1 MSDLET
7 LQGALRAAKT
17 YSRSEFYQEQDR
29 KDGRRVRQTPRP
41 GELAIWRSRLLEMQ
55 DEIDERMRTG
65 DLVPVYRDAEA
76 VREFAPAPLTMRF
89 REPANGENSL
99 FAAPDAKGAKDA
111 RAVEDLETI
120 TAAIL
125 SGGSNLRLTG
135 FATRFP
141 QFVETVEKTR
151 RARMNAHYVES
162 GARAEVN
169 RRYVESGA
177 RAEARTR
184 YTESGGHAKARE
196 RWQEN
201 NPDYDADRAND
212 HYHRPF
218 VALDFEGQ
226 DYKELDLVRSYK
238 SPDQP
243 VRRACYPKHGV
254 FLGMAQGWERTTKAS
269 ELDRIRDK
277 IEEETGAHLAQL
289 RSEGASAEDI
299 ERVEKDGRERVN
311 QKLRDGRMLAADFIG
326 DASKRPLATRE
337 ILDWLVRLPER
348 FPNAVFCSFA
358 FNYDAT
364 QILRDLPR
372 NKAYEITRRKK
383 LVSPEDAEDE
393 GGDDR
398 RGGPAIG
405 ESPVL
410 WGRFA
415 LKYLKSKMFQV
426 WELKDPDNPFVYDE
440 KTGKRKL
447 ALKRGITIYDTF
459 GFYQSGF
466 KYVSADLV
474 TKGYFSEEDQ
484 KTIVENKA
492 KRSRFNAEP
501 FETVKHY
508 CGLEL
513 EALSKAM
520 TILRDGF
527 DAMGRALKP
536 FGGSGKMRLK
546 YWCGA
551 GAAAA
556 ALMGEMNL
564 KADHFPEDISTV
576 NPPEWQTVSHHAY
589 FGGRIELLKQG
600 FAQKTP
606 LFGYDIASAYP
617 GATVELPSMKGGK
630 WTNTKRV
637 QSMRTI
643 KQLEELRQRI
653 EKKNILSMFRVQWA
667 FPQSLDIPLY
677 PIPYRVERTG
687 AILFPPV
694 GEAWIMRD
702 ELRGAIEWI
711 RTCLSGKRFVEEGAN
726 FVLLN
731 EWTFEPANDARP
743 FAFVEA
749 LYQLR
754 AKTPASDPLNK
765 AIKLCLNSLYGKTA
779 QSIGGAK
786 GKPPVTACPYY
797 AAAITAN
804 CRMRLMF
811 AALSAPNDIV
821 MFATDGIISLRELTL
836 DRVMD
841 CDAPAN
847 KGRKPPL
854 GDWEFNRS
862 GGGFFVQSGIYT
874 LFDRD
879 GKPKSPKTRGI
890 DMRNLITKHD
900 TEQILMEL
908 VLPLWSKP
916 FDKTPGI
923 DLPYREFI
931 TIGSAVSGEE
941 RYKLRGRWA
950 DRNRMIDVHTISA
963 KRRLIGDARPVSL
976 YYSSGVEGEATSDDV
991 ASLVAITRGNPANVE
1006 ACLREGLAMRCRMLV
1021 PSKPAAVDN
1030 SDLLEMD
1037 KSGRIS
1043 IKLSAPRNPDWLVE
1057 EFGDRT
1063 EAEREIDE
1071 IMVSMA

>member
-1 MSDLET
+1 M
-7 LQGALRAAKT
+7 
-17 YSRSEFYQEQDR
+17 
-29 KDGRRVRQTPRP
+29 
-41 GELAIWRSRLLEMQ
+41 
-55 DEIDERMRTG
+55 
-65 DLVPVYRDAEA
+65 
-76 VREFAPAPLTMRF
+76 
-89 REPANGENSL
+89 
-99 FAAPDAKGAKDA
+99 
-111 RAVEDLETI
+111 
-120 TAAIL
+120 
-125 SGGSNLRLTG
+125 
-135 FATRFP
+135 
-141 QFVETVEKTR
+141 TVERTR
-151 RARMNAHYVES
+151 RARTKAVCD
-162 GARAEVN
+162 A
-169 RRYVESGA
+169 RYVESGA
-177 RAEARTR
+177 RAQVERNYA
-184 YTESGGHAKARE
+184 ESGGRTASRE
-196 RWQEN
+196 RWRKN

-212 HYHRPF
+212 YYHRPF
-218 VALDFEGQ
+218 VAIDFEGQ
-226 DYKELDLVRSYK
+226 DYKDADLVRTYK
-238 SPDQP
+238 LPGEP
-243 VRRACYPKHGV
+243 VRRARYPKHGV
-254 FLGMAQGWERTTKAS
+254 FLGMAQGWERATKAS
-269 ELDRIRDK
+269 ELDRIRGE
-277 IEEETGAHLAQL
+277 IEEETDACLARL
-289 RSEGASAEDI
+289 RTEGASAEDI
-299 ERVEKDGRERVN
+299 VRVENEGRERVN
-311 QKLRDGRMLAADFIG
+311 QKLREGRTLAADFIG
-326 DASKRPLATRE
+326 DASKRALATRE
-337 ILDWLVRLPER
+337 MLDWLVTLPER
-348 FPNAVFCSFA
+348 FPNAVFVSFA
-358 FNYDAT
+358 FNYDVT
-364 QILRDLPR
+364 QILHDLPR

-383 LVSPEDAEDE
+383 LASPEDAEDE
-393 GGDDR
+393 GEEDQT
-398 RGGPAIG
+398 GGFAIG
-405 ESPVL
+405 EAPVL

-459 GFYQSGF
+459 GFYQSAF
-466 KYVSADLV
+466 KSVSADLV

-492 KRSRFNAEP
+492 KRSRFNDEP

-508 CGLEL
+508 CSLEL
-513 EALSKAM
+513 EALSKAT

-556 ALMGEMNL
+556 SLISEMNL

-617 GATVELPSMKGGK
+617 SATLELPSMKGGK
-630 WTNTKRV
+630 WTNTKTL
-637 QSMRTI
+637 QPTRTI

-653 EKKNILSMFRVQWA
+653 EKKNILSMFRVRWS
-667 FPQSLDIPLY
+667 FPQSLDIPFY

-702 ELRGAIEWI
+702 ELRGAIEWV
-711 RTCLSGKRFVEEGAN
+711 RTILPGKRFVEEGAN
-726 FVLLN
+726 FTLLD
-731 EWTFEPANDARP
+731 EWAFEPASDARP
-743 FAFVEA
+743 FTFVEA
-749 LYQLR
+749 LYHLR
-754 AKTPASDPLNK
+754 AKTPGSDPLNK

-786 GKPPVTACPYY
+786 GKPPATACPYY

-811 AALSAPNDIV
+811 AALSAPSDIV
-821 MFATDGIISLRELTL
+821 MFATDGIISLKELTL
-836 DRVMD
+836 ERVMD
-841 CDAPAN
+841 CDDPAN
-847 KGRKPPL
+847 KGRKPLL

-862 GGGFFVQSGIYT
+862 GGGFFVQSGIYA

-879 GKPKSPKTRGI
+879 GKPKSLKTRGI
-890 DMRNLITKHD
+890 DMRNLITRHD

-923 DLPYREFI
+923 DLPYREYI

-950 DRNRMIDVHTISA
+950 DRNRMIDVHTIST
-963 KRRLIGDARPVSL
+963 KRRLIGDAFLKPL
-976 YYSSGVEGEATSDDV
+976 YCSGDVKSEPMGNAATSF
-991 ASLVAITRGNPANVE
+991 AAITRGNPADVE

-1021 PSKPAAVDN
+1021 PSQPAAVDN
-1030 SDLLEMD
+1030 FDLLGMD
-1037 KSGRIS
+1037 RSGRIL
-1043 IKLSAPRNPDWLVE
+1043 INLSAPRNPDWLVE
-1057 EFGDRT
+1057 ELGDRT
-1063 EAEREIDE
+1063 EAEREAEE